1 MTTTMKKTAFLV
13 ILLTTSYLSLTLPV
27 KAQQVIKLTAIPPR
41 LEIAADPGEVIA
53 QQIKV
58 RNEGDSQLG
67 LQIKVQDFI
76 VADKEGTPVPV
87 TKEIS
92 GQWAASLWM
101 NVSPQKFLLNPG
113 ETKALDLVAVVPE
126 DASPGGHY
134 AVIFYSPVEGT
145 AGKQEGSLTGATGIS
160 PNVGT
165 LAYITVSGDIKEE
178 ARVIRMDIPK
188 FQEYGPIKITTEIDN
203 LSDIHIKPLGIVKIY
218 DWFGKLKT
226 TLKFE
231 EKNIFPTAS
240 RVYENTW
247 RQKWGL
253 GKYKAQLQA
262 GYGTQ
267 GKALIATVFFWI
279 IPWRVITIA
288 VLTIILVVLLAL
300 YLKKPKEIKSDKTTA
315 KQGN

>member
-1 MTTTMKKTAFLV
+1 MKKTAFLV
-13 ILLTTSYLSLTLPV
+13 ILLTTSYLSLILPV

-58 RNEGDSQLG
+58 RNEGDSQIG
-67 LQIKVQDFI
+67 LQVKVQDFI
-76 VADKEGTPVPV
+76 VSDKEGTPIPV
-87 TKEIS
+87 VRQLA

-126 DASPGGHY
+126 DANPGGHY
-134 AVIFYSPVEGT
+134 AVIFYSPVEG
-145 AGKQEGSLTGATGIS
+145 AIGKQEGDLTGATGIS

-165 LAYITVSGDIKEE
+165 LAYFTVSGDIKEE
-178 ARVIRMDIPK
+178 ARVARMDIPK
-188 FQEYGPIKITTEIDN
+188 FQEYGPIKIITEIDN
-203 LSDIHIKPLGIVKIY
+203 LSDIHIKPLGTVKIY

-231 EKNIFPTAS
+231 EKNIFPSTS
-240 RVYENTW
+240 RIYENTW
-247 RQKWGL
+247 QQKWGL

-267 GKALIATVFFWI
+267 GKALMATVFFWI

-288 VLTIILVVLLAL
+288 VLTVILVVLLVF
-300 YLKKPKEIKSDKTTA
+300 YFKKPKEIKPEGISKP
-315 KQGN
+315 KGP